1 MKIDSLESYINRSLI
16 FLSLLLIFSTSLL
29 MWSEGWPWLWLV
41 ILETSLVLVLYFF
54 VQRFR
59 RRILTVFERA
69 SFHLDAINQEDFNQY
84 AKSTFSHGKVKK
96 FHQQLNLLSENLQQ
110 QKSRYDQHVFLVYQL
125 IEQLDTP
132 ILVFNQ
138 KKQLTFGN
146 AEFQHLFGQPWQML
160 RHASP
165 QLLGLEI
172 RENKLQEKEWQL
184 SDSFKGQTNHQQWQI
199 RQSEFVDNGETHQL
213 LVFINIQSALRQS
226 QLNAWQQIIRVLSHE
241 IRNSL
246 TPVSSLAESLSSKS
260 NNTRDKHVLEVIAER
275 CQHLQDFVDRYSSL
289 SKNFQLSCQYI
300 NSNNLVER
308 VSKLFENI
316 DLQMEN
322 TVESLWVDGPFFEQV
337 LINLIKNAIEAE
349 ATHIALSL
357 RQLKRNNIITVTD
370 NGHGF
375 ANLENSFV
383 PLYTTKQQGQGIGLS
398 FCRNIIEQHGG
409 AIELSNNKDQGVQ
422 VTIQIP
428 FPNKV

>member
-1 MKIDSLESYINRSLI
+1 MIENSLENYINRTLILLSSLI
-16 FLSLLLIFSTSLL
+16 VISVALWAWHEDLSLLLLVGLESTLVFFLFIF
-29 MWSEGWPWLWLV
+29 
-41 ILETSLVLVLYFF
+41 I
-54 VQRFR
+54 QKFR
-59 RRILTVFERA
+59 KKILTAFERA
-69 SFHLDAINQEDFNQY
+69 TLHLDAINQDDFNQY
-84 AKSTFSHGKVKK
+84 AKSAFAKGKVKL

-146 AEFQHLFGQPWQML
+146 TEFQQLFGQPWQML

-165 QLLGLEI
+165 QLLGLEL
-172 RENKLQEKEWQL
+172 RENKLQGNEWQL
-184 SDSFKGQTNHQQWQI
+184 TDSFQGRINHQQWQI
-199 RQSEFVDNGETHQL
+199 RQSEFIDNGETHQL
-213 LVFINIQSALRQS
+213 LVFINIESALRQS
-226 QLNAWQQIIRVLSHE
+226 QLNAWQQIIRVLGHE

-246 TPVSSLAESLSSKS
+246 TPVSSLAESLSAKTD
-260 NNTRDKHVLEVIAER
+260 NAREKQALDVIAER

-289 SKNFQLSCQYI
+289 SKKLQLSCQWSSSRELTNRI
-300 NSNNLVER
+300 AR
-308 VSKLFENI
+308 LFENV
-316 DLQMEN
+316 DLQVEN
-322 TVESLWVDGPFFEQV
+322 TVERLWVDSPFFEQV

-349 ATHIALSL
+349 ATQVTLSI
-357 RQLKRNNIITVTD
+357 KRSKQNNLITIVD

-375 ANLENSFV
+375 ANLENCFI

-409 AIELSNNKDQGVQ
+409 MLELTNNKNKGVT
-422 VTIQIP
+422 VTIRIP
-428 FPNKV
+428 LGDKG